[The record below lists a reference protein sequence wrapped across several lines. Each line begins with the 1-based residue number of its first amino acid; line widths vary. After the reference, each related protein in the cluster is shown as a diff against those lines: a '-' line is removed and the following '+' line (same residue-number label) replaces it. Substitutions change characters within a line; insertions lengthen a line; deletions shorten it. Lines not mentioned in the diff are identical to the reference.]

1 MEKIKMIITSILFY
15 IRRDFLH
22 IYDGDMMITPRT
34 AHIQGVT
41 GYFHENFTSL
51 SNAITLTFISGPEG
65 GFNIS
70 IDTGRNEKFS
80 RSWANH

>member
-1 MEKIKMIITSILFY
+1 
-15 IRRDFLH
+15 
-22 IYDGDMMITPRT
+22 MITPET
-34 AHIQGVT
+34 AHTQGVA

-70 IDTGRNEKFS
+70 IDTGMNEDYD
-80 RSWANH
+80 